1 MTELNIPE
9 ALQDATELLS
19 DDGFASNNVWYHGT
33 SSGLTQS
40 VTNQGLVGG
49 GDTALMKRMQSTLQ
63 TIQAPAFT
71 AEDPVF
77 LTQSKELA
85 YYWADQKT
93 KSRNLYFSNGE
104 TPVVF
109 EVTLNEEENASVK
122 TDAGGAAL
130 LMEPGNAYIKHLQDV
145 YKACGKELEEINPL
159 KADRMEYLNKL
170 GLAYSAKPIS
180 KKAVKLLQA

>member
-1 MTELNIPE
+1 MTELKTPE
-9 ALQDATELLS
+9 YLQDAKELLS
-19 DDGFASNNVWYHGT
+19 DDGFATSNVWYHGT
-33 SSGLTQS
+33 SSGLITS

-49 GDTALMKRMQSTLQ
+49 GDAALMKRMQSTLQ

-85 YYWADQKT
+85 YYWADQKA

-109 EVTLNEEENASVK
+109 EVTLSEEENTQVK

-130 LMEPGNAYIKHLQDV
+130 LMEPGNAYLKHLGEV
-145 YKACGKELEEINPL
+145 YKANGKELEEINPL
-159 KADRMEYLNKL
+159 KADRMVYLNKL
-170 GLAYSAKPIS
+170 GLAYSNQPIS
-180 KKAVKLLQA
+180 KKAVKLLEG

>member
-1 MTELNIPE
+1 MTELNTPDF
-9 ALQDATELLS
+9 LQDAKQLLS
-19 DDGFASNNVWYHGT
+19 DDGFATSNVWYHGT
-33 SSGLTQS
+33 SSGLIPS

-49 GDTALMKRMQSTLQ
+49 GDAALMKRMQSTLK

-85 YYWADQKT
+85 YYWAEQKS
-93 KSRNLYFSNGE
+93 KSRNLYFNNDE

-109 EVTLNEEENASVK
+109 EVTLSDEENAKVK

-130 LMEPGNAYIKHLQDV
+130 LMEPGNAYLTHLKEV
-145 YKACGKELEEINPL
+145 YQACGKELEEINPL
-159 KADRMEYLNKL
+159 KADRMDYLNKL
-170 GLAYSAKPIS
+170 GLAYCAEPIS
-180 KKAVKLLQA
+180 KKAVKLLQD